1 MRFRDPPG
9 RPRCRSPT
17 CARSRCCRCLDLAA
31 FLKAADMATARPGAT
46 PPRADRRS
54 HRAEGRG
61 LRGVCPYVTPS
72 RRETSSRRRNV
83 ITSSPWRQRRLSRAL
98 LPPSVRAVC
107 APRVSAARTAGLG
120 LTSFRGSVVDAYAK
134 TRPSPRLAAGSPS
147 HHRAEAV
154 PAPVVRLPRYEGP
167 AAPCLWGTELQEW
180 GSRHRHTEL
189 PHLPP
194 ALGSPH
200 SAPTALLPLPRCGAA
215 PYRCAHRPRPG
226 PTHRPS
232 AALRP
237 GPGGA
242 ALSAEEQSRAVPSAA
257 RRRGEQR
264 DGEQVGLG
272 GGGSPGGA
280 ARFGPSAPGTAVGG
294 RASVRGLH
302 RPNGSPLGSTRGF
315 CSLKAQMKSFR
326 RVPLPGCRDA

>member
-1 MRFRDPPG
+1 M
-9 RPRCRSPT
+9 
-17 CARSRCCRCLDLAA
+17 
-31 FLKAADMATARPGAT
+31 
-46 PPRADRRS
+46 
-54 HRAEGRG
+54 
-61 LRGVCPYVTPS
+61 TPS

-154 PAPVVRLPRYEGP
+154 PAPVVPLPRYEGP

-180 GSRHRHTEL
+180 GSRHRHTGL

-272 GGGSPGGA
+272 GGGSRPLRAVSPRHGGGGA
-280 ARFGPSAPGTAVGG
+280 SICAGFASPQREPPRINSGG
-294 RASVRGLH
+294 FVL
-302 RPNGSPLGSTRGF
+302 
-315 CSLKAQMKSFR
+315 
-326 RVPLPGCRDA
+326 